1 MLETDSDI
9 SSEYDELNL
18 TQDYLGL
25 SWRSG
30 ITSGNSSRRVVINE
44 TPQPLGPAHR
54 VLHSSGHHSAPRSI
68 LRTPSVKTSSR
79 HVHHSEAATQQGKAK
94 HVDILRVESK
104 LSNVRPDYPTRKPVQ
119 NPFPNYYPSTLDT
132 VPHQTKPSSYLQ
144 QLLREL
150 QNLLDSLTSAKD
162 DLSLVNIDHTPI
174 SSLHDSLSASFQELE
189 QVLDQ
194 HSDERSMEYSTIG
207 KALKLVISYLIMTTQ
222 GLSDQCYRVQEKVH
236 EMKKEK
242 KLLQKGKESLLKEQ
256 QELHHVFEIS
266 KAQMTCEKVSSI

>member
-9 SSEYDELNL
+9 SSECDELNL
-18 TQDYLGL
+18 THADYLGL

-54 VLHSSGHHSAPRSI
+54 AIYSSGHHSPPRSI

-79 HVHHSEAATQQGKAK
+79 HPHHSEAAAQRGKAK
-94 HVDILRVESK
+94 HVDILRIESK
-104 LSNVRPDYPTRKPVQ
+104 LSIVRPDYPTRKPVQ
-119 NPFPNYYPSTLDT
+119 NPFPKIYYPSTMET
-132 VPHQTKPSSYLQ
+132 VAQQTKPSLYLH

-162 DLSLVNIDHTPI
+162 DLSQLNIDHMPI
-174 SSLHDSLSASFQELE
+174 SSLCDSLSVSLQEL
-189 QVLDQ
+189 LDQ
-194 HSDERSMEYSTIG
+194 QSDKQNMEYCTIG
-207 KALKLVISYLIMTTQ
+207 ETLKLITNYLIMTTQ
-222 GLSDQCYRVQEKVH
+222 GLSDQCWRVQE
-236 EMKKEK
+236 EADNMRKEK
-242 KLLQKGKESLLKEQ
+242 KLIQKGKEALLKEQ

-266 KAQMTCEKVSSI
+266 KAQMTSEKVS